1 MKFEESSF
9 EKLVKLP
16 KNTVCNNAR
25 LNLASHSVKCAFT
38 NKELT
43 AEEALKI
50 CTGYNGDCSS
60 YINCDCS
67 SHINCDSSSHINCD
81 SSVKLEPSIQLEDE
95 SERELDFFDT
105 STYSQTDIHDVYST
119 MLSPWCENAP
129 SEYSDFFH
137 AAHSKNILL
146 HKLNCLI
153 CALKMSN
160 NSYAQNIEYFDSYDM
175 EEASRNFLRN
185 INIRLD

>member
-16 KNTVCNNAR
+16 KSTICNNAR
-25 LNLASHSVKCAFT
+25 LNLANHSVKCTFT

-43 AEEALKI
+43 AEEALKT

-60 YINCDCS
+60 YT
-67 SHINCDSSSHINCD
+67 NCD
-81 SSVKLEPSIQLEDE
+81 SSVKLEPPIQLEDE
-95 SERELDFFDT
+95 PERELDFLDT
-105 STYSQTDIHDVYST
+105 STYNQTDIHNVYST
-119 MLSPWCENAP
+119 MLSPWCGNAP

>member
-16 KNTVCNNAR
+16 KSTLCNNAR
-25 LNLASHSVKCAFT
+25 LNLANRSVKCTFT

-43 AEEALKI
+43 AEEALKT
-50 CTGYNGDCSS
+50 CTGYNSDCSN
-60 YINCDCS
+60 YINYDC
-67 SHINCDSSSHINCD
+67 
-81 SSVKLEPSIQLEDE
+81 SVKLEPPIQLEDE
-95 SERELDFFDT
+95 PERELDFLDT
-105 STYSQTDIHDVYST
+105 STYSQSKMHDVYST
-119 MLSPWCENAP
+119 MLTPWCGTAP
-129 SEYSDFFH
+129 SEYSDFFY
-137 AAHSKNILL
+137 AACSKNILL

-175 EEASRNFLRN
+175 EEASRNFLKN
-185 INIRLD
+185 VSIRID